1 MFTALL
7 QAQDTE
13 QASVSKSGSTSDI
26 LPAAGDIALGA
37 DALPYLNYL
46 GNMFNNTANNT
57 LALGKQNL
65 YFRYYLTETT
75 ALRLILGINSTN
87 NINNYYVQDDA
98 ALSADPLSQAKLID
112 KENVYIKGIDI
123 NVGYMMTRGYNRLRG
138 FYGAQLGYGF
148 NRTSF
153 DYQYGNSLT
162 IANSAPSAANTT
174 QFAGGRLAKRLL
186 EKDNGLVQNINAGLF
201 MGVEYYFLP
210 KICIGGEVTLNFQY
224 QWGSQSNSKYEQVVG
239 SQIVQTDEVAA
250 PGNKTIFL
258 GTWRPATLRRALP
271 DVPFLRAYTNNTN
284 ELLPS
289 SVAAFFCIK

>member
-1 MFTALL
+1 MFTAML

-13 QASVSKSGSTSDI
+13 QATVIKSSSNTDI

-46 GNMFNNTANNT
+46 GNMFNSTSNNT

-65 YFRYYLTETT
+65 YFRYYLSEST
-75 ALRLILGINSTN
+75 AIRLILGVNSTT

-98 ALSADPLSQAKLID
+98 AIFADPLSQAKLID
-112 KENVYIKGIDI
+112 KEKIYTNGI
-123 NVGYMMTRGYNRLRG
+123 NVNVGFMKTRGYARLRG
-138 FYGAQLGYGF
+138 FYGVQVGYGF
-148 NRTSF
+148 NRTSY
-153 DYQYGNSLT
+153 DYQYGNNFT
-162 IANSAPSAANTT
+162 IANSNPSTANTS
-174 QFAGGRLAKRLL
+174 QFVGGRLAKRLL

-210 KICIGGEVTLNFQY
+210 KICIGGEVAFNFLY
-224 QWGSQSNSKYEQVVG
+224 QWGSQSNSKYEQVIG

-258 GTWRPATLRRALP
+258 GTWRPATYGGLYLM
-271 DVPFLRAYTNNTN
+271 FH
-284 ELLPS
+284 
-289 SVAAFFCIK
+289 F